1 MSEAQ
6 NRFKP
11 SKAPPG
17 GSEAASIA
25 SVGAPF

>member
-11 SKAPPG
+11 AKVPPG
-17 GSEAASIA
+17 GSAAASIA
-25 SVGAPF
+25 SVEAPF